1 MTTCRDFKQVL
12 EGIAFPSVAW
22 KLLLAKDEK
31 DIEIESKSL
40 ETFIAIWI

>member
-1 MTTCRDFKQVL
+1 MQRLQAGAGGHC
-12 EGIAFPSVAW
+12 FPSVAW

-31 DIEIESKSL
+31 NIEIESKSL